1 MSDLLSTRF
10 SIFKH
15 FVFTFNNKH
24 YFIVLHCWLC
34 HTSLFQFI
42 SCPKTRGKDL
52 TLLVLHS
59 VSVSFIQMTRGLYNN
74 YKKMMFEFVPA
85 CVCAQ
90 YPSWSLL
97 SAMVQRSSG
106 QLICFLTSTFTFS
119 TSSLNLWLSWNSCS
133 NRKTQHVREGSPC
146 SLMWM
151 KPVLPAIFIHFSL
164 KMRCSYAATN
174 NSNLLI
180 NIKPK
185 SNYS

>member
-15 FVFTFNNKH
+15 FVSTFNNKH

-59 VSVSFIQMTRGLYNN
+59 VSVSFIPMTRGLYNN
-74 YKKMMFEFVPA
+74 YKKWYLSL
-85 CVCAQ
+85 CLHVCAQ

-133 NRKTQHVREGSPC
+133 NRKTQHVCEGSHCNEACPP
-146 SLMWM
+146 SHIYTLLAQDE
-151 KPVLPAIFIHFSL
+151 VQL
-164 KMRCSYAATN
+164 CSYEQFQSAN
-174 NSNLLI
+174 
-180 NIKPK
+180 
-185 SNYS
+185 